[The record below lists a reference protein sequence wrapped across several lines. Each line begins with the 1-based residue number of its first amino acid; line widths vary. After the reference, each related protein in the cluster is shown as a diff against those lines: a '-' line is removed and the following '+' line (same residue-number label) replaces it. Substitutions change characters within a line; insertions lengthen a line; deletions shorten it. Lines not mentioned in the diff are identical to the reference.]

1 MCGGGGL
8 VGVAKEAA
16 SETET
21 IAMTVVDMALAERSL
36 DSWYRLENGR
46 KNRIKPHSGN
56 YRWVS
61 LYNSLRA

>member
-36 DSWYRLENGR
+36 DS
-46 KNRIKPHSGN
+46 
-56 YRWVS
+56 
-61 LYNSLRA
+61 